1 MDADVSLCRSLLAA
15 LEQWLEG
22 LRGNTEADAE
32 TETKR
37 MLRVL
42 VEDFAAMLEGNH
54 DIHWPR
60 SIAALLSR
68 KVSAATGHG
77 ALLHTAIAA
86 GTVAGA
92 EAEKVALLLE
102 MDSLQAQIAA
112 L

>member
-1 MDADVSLCRSLLAA
+1 
-15 LEQWLEG
+15 
-22 LRGNTEADAE
+22 
-32 TETKR
+32 
-37 MLRVL
+37 
-42 VEDFAAMLEGNH
+42 MLEGTH

-60 SIAALLSR
+60 SIATVASRSR

-86 GTVAGA
+86 GTAAGA

-112 L
+112 RSSECAATGHLTTLTCPNLP